1 MFSTPGGLKEFT
13 LDSALL
19 RMVLMCQMWSSGA
32 QLTPAPR
39 WRGRMEG
46 EDQVRPAAWTP
57 NLVLPLAFHMTLGKA
72 LKQLEPHFLGYK
84 WEPKGA

>member
-1 MFSTPGGLKEFT
+1 
-13 LDSALL
+13 
-19 RMVLMCQMWSSGA
+19 
-32 QLTPAPR
+32 
-39 WRGRMEG
+39 MEG